1 MLGWRSGND
10 DFGGPD
16 YCLGSAHHA
25 WFLLCMNVSSLSNE
39 PLCRYYGPCL
49 TDEETRSEKYRNLTV
64 ITEKI
69 RGLCTIL
76 ELEAS
81 VYQSRLG
88 NASWTWL
95 PFILAL
101 NDGKY
106 FQGDRGELGICEQGC
121 LPLTALSAQILSCH
135 VLVSSATV
143 QSIIPSFFPWVS
155 PFPTSSGI
163 YLHIGLGL
171 FHFKIKYDLR
181 FKSGTYSMKCHAK
194 D

>member
-16 YCLGSAHHA
+16 YCLGSAHRA

-81 VYQSRLG
+81 VYRSRLG

-95 PFILAL
+95 PFVLAL
-101 NDGKY
+101 NDGGGVNIIFISNEIIFNLTRSILKVVFLVGR
-106 FQGDRGELGICEQGC
+106 FQDEGERCQGTWSQVCPC
-121 LPLTALSAQILSCH
+121 LF
-135 VLVSSATV
+135 VSS
-143 QSIIPSFFPWVS
+143 
-155 PFPTSSGI
+155 
-163 YLHIGLGL
+163 
-171 FHFKIKYDLR
+171 
-181 FKSGTYSMKCHAK
+181 
-194 D
+194 

>member
-16 YCLGSAHHA
+16 YCLGSAHRA
-25 WFLLCMNVSSLSNE
+25 WFLLCMKVSSLSNE

-106 FQGDRGELGICEQGC
+106 F
-121 LPLTALSAQILSCH
+121 
-135 VLVSSATV
+135 
-143 QSIIPSFFPWVS
+143 
-155 PFPTSSGI
+155 
-163 YLHIGLGL
+163 
-171 FHFKIKYDLR
+171 
-181 FKSGTYSMKCHAK
+181 
-194 D
+194 